1 MEIEDDFRCYIDAF
15 KYLDVSEKK
24 RQNLKELQSLLIF
37 LKDVYDENQVKVM
50 INKFKEELNI
60 DPLKANE
67 DQYQNAVFI
76 YTNLIQELLARC
88 LSTELDENDKL
99 DNEL

>member
-1 MEIEDDFRCYIDAF
+1 MEIEDDFRCYIDTF

-37 LKDVYDENQVKVM
+37 FKDVYDENQVKVM
-50 INKFKEELNI
+50 INNFKEELNI

-76 YTNLIQELLARC
+76 YTNLIQELLARY